1 MNINKSLK
9 NNINLS
15 FFHLLRSKYQSLKLY
30 SNGSSKVLKLFIGLS
45 KILRSLHIKSYSS
58 NVKKDLSTWFKST
71 KFTFQ

>member
-15 FFHLLRSKYQSLKLY
+15 FIHLLRFKYQPLKPY
-30 SNGSSKVLKLFIGLS
+30 FNGSSKVLKLFIGLS
-45 KILRSLHIKSYSS
+45 KILRSLHIKNYSS
-58 NVKKDLSTWFKST
+58 NAKKDLSTWFMNT